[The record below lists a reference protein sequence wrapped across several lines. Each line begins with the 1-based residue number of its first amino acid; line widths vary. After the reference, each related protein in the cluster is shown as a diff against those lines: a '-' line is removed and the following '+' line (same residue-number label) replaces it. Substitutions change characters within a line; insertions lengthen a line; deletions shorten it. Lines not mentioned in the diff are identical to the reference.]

1 MQGSC
6 GVAQIKRRRAEKSI
20 LSRRLTQD
28 RLPPTLS
35 AMSLIEI
42 RAWKGF
48 SIFHQFALFPVREN
62 STCPD
67 EVMLVLS
74 PGRVV
79 SCQPCDMQ
87 FGSSTG
93 RLPWISKDIHVLS
106 MLVLFTLAAGFMAW
120 QSFEF
125 PEFLKRKSVLTYK
138 KTKEFIFICFF
149 LKFSAK
155 VLSEFSGSRLGQL
168 WTYSSSS
175 SGPNTS
181 GRAHGTQPRVESMC

>member
-138 KTKEFIFICFF
+138 KIKSSYSYV
-149 LKFSAK
+149 FSQ
-155 VLSEFSGSRLGQL
+155 VLG
-168 WTYSSSS
+168 
-175 SGPNTS
+175 
-181 GRAHGTQPRVESMC
+181 